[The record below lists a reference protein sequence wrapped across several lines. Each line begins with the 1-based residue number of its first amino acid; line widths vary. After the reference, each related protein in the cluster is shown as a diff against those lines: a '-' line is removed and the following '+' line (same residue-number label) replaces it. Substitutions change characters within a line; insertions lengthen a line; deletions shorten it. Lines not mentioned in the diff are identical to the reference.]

1 MINRIRPKAEVDL
14 EETNY
19 DAEKAEPA
27 EVADEVDADED
38 VDVDAI
44 EVEAAMI
51 RAQGFVDYY
60 AAIENRVN
68 TCITA
73 DTHCTKTF
81 ADFRGVRKYESG
93 RFLTISHEKQANGK
107 INSVVYIDSNAAIP
121 SGVTGYEVYD
131 TIRLQ
136 LKLSRNPLSGRSD
149 TLTEPAVLRAALVD
163 FVNDA
168 ALWTKFLNQES

>member
-1 MINRIRPKAEVDL
+1 MFTPDIALTDGTVDQTYSL
-14 EETNY
+14 VTQRATSSLRS
-19 DAEKAEPA
+19 DPLR
-27 EVADEVDADED
+27 D
-38 VDVDAI
+38 V
-44 EVEAAMI
+44 
-51 RAQGFVDYY
+51 
-60 AAIENRVN
+60 
-68 TCITA
+68 TTP
-73 DTHCTKTF
+73 
-81 ADFRGVRKYESG
+81 